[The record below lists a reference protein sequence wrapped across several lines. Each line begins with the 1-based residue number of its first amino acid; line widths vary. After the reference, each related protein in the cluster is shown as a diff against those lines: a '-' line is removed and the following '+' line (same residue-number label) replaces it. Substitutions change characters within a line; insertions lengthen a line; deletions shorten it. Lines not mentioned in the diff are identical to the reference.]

1 MIWLYIIDCIIS
13 IIAAISA
20 GYALWDPDDS
30 LIKVLAVIVSVFY
43 FIGTFLVVILIYNI
57 LIYVLI
63 AIA

>member
-13 IIAAISA
+13 IIAAIGA

-30 LIKVLAVIVSVFY
+30 LIKVLAVIISVFC
-43 FIGTFLVVILIYNI
+43 FIGTFLVVILIYI

-63 AIA
+63 TIA